1 MSILSKSLILGTL
14 WKPMINFEYIFNNM
28 VLNFKKKKRKIKEEK
43 AAHNASLHLASLD

>member
-1 MSILSKSLILGTL
+1 MSILSKSLIWGTL

-28 VLNFKKKKRKIKEEK
+28 VLNFKKKEEK